1 MSLSVVEAPV
11 VEEPVRHPA
20 SDFGP
25 WTVLEEA
32 QVVAVVEGEGTV
44 HGPEELGELEE
55 VEVEGEVE
63 EPENSDDSEELEE
76 S

>member
-32 QVVAVVEGEGTV
+32 QVVAAGEGGQTI
-44 HGPEELGELEE
+44 HGLEELGELEE
-55 VEVEGEVE
+55 GEEGEA
-63 EPENSDDSEELEE
+63 PENFDDPEELEE

>member
-1 MSLSVVEAPV
+1 MSLPVVEAPV
-11 VEEPVRHPA
+11 VEELVRHPA

-32 QVVAVVEGEGTV
+32 QVVAAGEEEQTI
-44 HGPEELGELEE
+44 HGPEELGEGEE
-55 VEVEGEVE
+55 GE
-63 EPENSDDSEELEE
+63 EPEKFDDPEELEE